1 MEQNRIE
8 KMKSKSLYPFFFLLI
23 LGAAA
28 CNDNTSPI
36 ATDFERGAMLDHL
49 ANTVIVPRLQSW
61 YNQVEALDEKVN
73 DFEQDPNETTLE
85 AAQTAWRS
93 MAQSWQ
99 KVSGFG
105 FGPGELSLGA
115 IDQTLGT
122 FPVNETAIENA
133 IQAQNFSLDNFQR
146 DVRGIFALEYLL
158 FDPLGG
164 NQAVLALYQAQE
176 ADDRRAYL
184 AAVMDNLLSNAEMVW
199 QGWASYKATFISNDG
214 TSAGSSVA
222 LLFNEF
228 SRNYEGLKNFKVG
241 LPAGKRPGQ
250 TQIAPDKVE
259 AYYSQMSREL
269 LQIHFD
275 ALVALW
281 EGQGENSQEGPGFRE
296 YLLSVAGGT
305 ELVAATE
312 AQIALVRQALQ
323 ALPTGS
329 FSATLE
335 NNLGLVE
342 QLHTEL
348 QKLTRFFKSDMA
360 SLLGIAI
367 TFDSGDGD

>member
-1 MEQNRIE
+1 
-8 KMKSKSLYPFFFLLI
+8 MKKYTLYLLFFLGL
-23 LGAAA
+23 LMPMA
-28 CNDNTSPI
+28 CGDSTNPI
-36 ATDFERGAMLDHL
+36 ATDFDRASMLNHL
-49 ANTVIVPRLQSW
+49 ANTVIMPRLQSW
-61 YNQVEALDEKVN
+61 YNHVETLAEKVL
-73 DFEQDPNETTLE
+73 DFEQNPNETTLV
-85 AAQTAWRS
+85 AAQTAWQSVAR
-93 MAQSWQ
+93 SWQ

-122 FPVNETAIENA
+122 FPVNEAAIENA

-158 FDPLGG
+158 FDPTGG

-176 ADDRRAYL
+176 AEHRRAYL
-184 AAVMDNLLSNAEMVW
+184 VAVMDNLQSNAETVW

-250 TQIAPDKVE
+250 IQIEPEKVE

-269 LQIHFD
+269 LLLQFE
-275 ALVALW
+275 ALVAFW
-281 EGQGENSQEGPGFRE
+281 EGKGESGENGASFKA
-296 YLLSVAGGT
+296 YLLSVAGGP
-305 ELVAATE
+305 ELITATE

-323 ALPTGS
+323 SLPSGS
-329 FSATLE
+329 FSAALE
-335 NNLGLVE
+335 NNLSQVE
-342 QLHTEL
+342 NLHTEL